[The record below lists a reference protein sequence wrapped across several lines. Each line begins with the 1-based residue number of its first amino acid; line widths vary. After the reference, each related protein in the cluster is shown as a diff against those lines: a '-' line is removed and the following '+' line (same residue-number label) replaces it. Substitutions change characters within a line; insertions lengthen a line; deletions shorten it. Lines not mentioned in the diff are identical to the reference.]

1 MIRNREKIQQQ
12 NSALEAT
19 SLQRN
24 KSVLDARRRLDR
36 QRNKYQKLE
45 RMKDQESENLL
56 ARIMSLEREK
66 NKPTTPHDANA
77 VASTQAE
84 NGTEDESRSYTT
96 KVLDKFLEA
105 LEKKQEEA
113 LIREFKTN
121 IDYAMLPKMISQ
133 KAQALK
139 TESKTIR
146 AEITRLESMLRGTA
160 NENYQH
166 EREQQ
171 FDTGKNGASD
181 ASFVATVGN
190 GVGGYNP

>member
-1 MIRNREKIQQQ
+1 
-12 NSALEAT
+12 
-19 SLQRN
+19 
-24 KSVLDARRRLDR
+24 
-36 QRNKYQKLE
+36 
-45 RMKDQESENLL
+45 MKDQESENLL

-84 NGTEDESRSYTT
+84 NGTQDES